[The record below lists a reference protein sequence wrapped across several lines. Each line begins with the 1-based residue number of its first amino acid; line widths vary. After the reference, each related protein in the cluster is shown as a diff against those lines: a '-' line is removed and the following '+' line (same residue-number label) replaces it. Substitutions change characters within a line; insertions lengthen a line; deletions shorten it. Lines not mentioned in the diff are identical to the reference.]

1 MKYILH
7 VLVAGIF
14 FTISLC
20 SLAQSERKADVNSEM
35 RQLHVELKNVG
46 HDLEILRR
54 DQLNYKIEKDLL
66 KEAYSSNIQ
75 TINLVITI
83 VLGVLGVLGYLGI
96 RSVKEIRND
105 YSVELDKLKTLK
117 TQLVDEIES
126 VRSKQKEVEGQ
137 VGDLAKT
144 NEEQDRRLKV
154 MELIEKI
161 SNLIGSKQWGWA
173 LKYVDI
179 ALGLDAENTL
189 LLSQKAS
196 CHANQGELTAAI
208 ENLKK
213 VLELEPEN
221 SSDAMNLL
229 EFLALTNQRNEFEE
243 IYSRYKAA
251 VDSEYDGS
259 LTVYLDALL
268 RTMSGDLKTAKDTLQ
283 KFVANQGA
291 EAKNHLGSWSF
302 NEARTITSKIP
313 AGEQKAMVD
322 AMISLFEGK
331 TPPSD
336 FLKVLNAENDLKS
349 ESVR

>member
-1 MKYILH
+1 MKHILR
-7 VLVAGIF
+7 VLVTYIF
-14 FTISLC
+14 LTMSLY
-20 SLAQSERKADVNSEM
+20 SLADSEKKADVNSEIK
-35 RQLHVELKNVG
+35 QIHAELKNVE
-46 HDLEILRR
+46 HYVEILRR
-54 DQLNYKIEKDLL
+54 DQINYKIEKDLL

-96 RSVKEIRND
+96 RSVKEIQND
-105 YSVELDKLKTLK
+105 YSVELEKLKTLK
-117 TQLVDEIES
+117 TQLVSEIES

-161 SNLIGSKQWGWA
+161 SNLIASKQWGWA

-179 ALGLDAENTL
+179 GLGLHAENTL

-196 CHANQGELTAAI
+196 CHANQGELMVAI
-208 ENLKK
+208 ETLKK
-213 VLELEPEN
+213 VLALEPEN
-221 SSDAMNLL
+221 SSEALNLL
-229 EFLALTNQRNEFEE
+229 EFLALTNQREEFDE
-243 IYSRYKAA
+243 IYSRYKVA
-251 VDSEYDGS
+251 VDSAHNGS
-259 LTVYLDALL
+259 LFVYLEALL
-268 RTMSGDLKTAKDTLQ
+268 RTMGGDLASAKEMLQ
-283 KFVANQGA
+283 KFVAGQGV

-313 AGEQKAMVD
+313 AGEQRAMAD

-331 TPPSD
+331 TPPAE
-336 FLKVLNAENDLKS
+336 FLKVLNAGIG
-349 ESVR
+349 

>member
-1 MKYILH
+1 MKYIIHALI
-7 VLVAGIF
+7 ACIF
-14 FTISLC
+14 LTVSLC
-20 SLAQSERKADVNSEM
+20 SLAVSERKADVNSEIK
-35 RQLHVELKNVG
+35 QLHVELKNVR
-46 HDLEILRR
+46 HDVEILRR
-54 DQLNYKIEKDLL
+54 DQINYKIEKDLL

-96 RSVKEIRND
+96 RSVKEIQTD
-105 YSVELDKLKTLK
+105 YSVELEKLKTLK
-117 TQLVDEIES
+117 TQLESEIES

-161 SNLIGSKQWGWA
+161 SQLIVSKQWGWA

-196 CHANQGELTAAI
+196 CHGNQGELMAAI
-208 ENLKK
+208 ETVKK
-213 VLELEPEN
+213 LLALEPEN
-221 SSDAMNLL
+221 SSEAMNLL
-229 EFLALTNQRNEFEE
+229 EFLALTNQRTEFEE
-243 IYSRYKAA
+243 IYSRYKVAA
-251 VDSEYDGS
+251 DGAHDGS
-259 LTVYLDALL
+259 LIVYLEALL
-268 RTMSGDLKTAKDTLQ
+268 RTMGGDLAAAKEMLQ
-283 KFVANQGA
+283 KFVNDQGA
-291 EAKNHLGSWSF
+291 EAKNHLVSWSF

-313 AGEQKAMVD
+313 AGEQRAIAD

-331 TPPSD
+331 TPPAE
-336 FLKVLNAENDLKS
+336 FLKVLNAVNG
-349 ESVR
+349 